1 MKSIYLLAGALLL
14 VFTATSQKNT
24 TPNYKTIN
32 AKEKRTFVLGIDS
45 IMDDRARAT
54 FIENWKYSRMVI
66 EASPQTDM
74 TLLADTSN
82 LIVTRAKL
90 YDSGGDLR
98 SALVLLQGGVDTT
111 QVKMRKDG
119 YLEIKPSAQ
128 ILAQVWVN
136 PSYLDSYTGLLYFQA
151 LYTDLRIKSS
161 LEELSQYEKSL
172 IKSMRNNKLKTV
184 YVRASQLEDYIN
196 SPSAINDLSNN
207 LAKFW
212 KKDVVQTKLRNKE
225 SDVAFVD
232 INCIKI
238 GDSYSKE
245 VYVMGINGLIYA
257 KSFPSADASNKLGK
271 TEFRDLM
278 QIINDKQKKD

>member
-1 MKSIYLLAGALLL
+1 
-14 VFTATSQKNT
+14 
-24 TPNYKTIN
+24 
-32 AKEKRTFVLGIDS
+32 
-45 IMDDRARAT
+45 
-54 FIENWKYSRMVI
+54 
-66 EASPQTDM
+66 
-74 TLLADTSN
+74 
-82 LIVTRAKL
+82 
-90 YDSGGDLR
+90 
-98 SALVLLQGGVDTT
+98 
-111 QVKMRKDG
+111 
-119 YLEIKPSAQ
+119 
-128 ILAQVWVN
+128 
-136 PSYLDSYTGLLYFQA
+136 
-151 LYTDLRIKSS
+151 
-161 LEELSQYEKSL
+161 
-172 IKSMRNNKLKTV
+172 MRNNKLKTV

-278 QIINDKQKKD
+278 QIINDNQKKD